1 MTLAHYMILELR
13 RASERESFSPN
24 WKSGYWLLRF
34 GVCISV
40 RVYEYAC
47 LGGEEQTN
55 ERTKATQSHCM
66 LSPPTPHSRHLS
78 EQDHK
83 E

>member
-1 MTLAHYMILELR
+1 MTLAHYMILER
-13 RASERESFSPN
+13 RASGNLFRLIGSLAIGFC
-24 WKSGYWLLRF
+24 GL
-34 GVCISV
+34 VCISV
-40 RVYEYAC
+40 RVYECAC
-47 LGGEEQTN
+47 VWGEEQTN

-66 LSPPTPHSRHLS
+66 SPPTPHSRHLS

>member
-1 MTLAHYMILELR
+1 MTLAHYMILER
-13 RASERESFSPN
+13 SASENLFRLIGSLAIGFC
-24 WKSGYWLLRF
+24 GL
-34 GVCISV
+34 VCISV
-40 RVYEYAC
+40 RVY
-47 LGGEEQTN
+47 GGEEQTN

-66 LSPPTPHSRHLS
+66 SSPPTPHSRHLS